1 MAQRLLNFSQYGEI
15 SPNLVTLLMSY
26 LKQRT
31 LTCLTCFD
39 SVVYKI
45 ITCLV
50 KSIPVKLETSREG
63 SLPKGYI
70 LISLLRSKQ
79 YSRDQY
85 YEPILAI
92 TQLPLEYDYFW
103 YIILGTI
110 WVYIVNLHHQDESVR
125 IPSSKPNM
133 STWKLTECLIQCI
146 KILP

>member
-79 YSRDQY
+79 
-85 YEPILAI
+85 
-92 TQLPLEYDYFW
+92 
-103 YIILGTI
+103 
-110 WVYIVNLHHQDESVR
+110 
-125 IPSSKPNM
+125 
-133 STWKLTECLIQCI
+133 
-146 KILP
+146 